1 MAMFKNVARELLR
14 LLYTLLLMGSVF
26 RVLPENPCRANACG
40 EDLHVRVVLAHHFL
54 ILAAFAAAVLL
65 QSVRVAVSTAEAAYV
80 AAARAKD
87 FDAKHEAAEGV
98 GCIAGKWRRASLR
111 ALLLA
116 AVALS
121 AAASFLAVVSIE
133 DGYLYANGCDADHA
147 GYGTGTPFSVVLTVG
162 MTLLHG
168 GAAWVAVCKN

>member
-1 MAMFKNVARELLR
+1 VA
-14 LLYTLLLMGSVF
+14 
-26 RVLPENPCRANACG
+26 
-40 EDLHVRVVLAHHFL
+40 
-54 ILAAFAAAVLL
+54 
-65 QSVRVAVSTAEAAYV
+65 
-80 AAARAKD
+80 AAARAAAGGKKD
-87 FDAKHEAAEGV
+87 FDAKRESAVAAAKGV

-121 AAASFLAVVSIE
+121 AAASFLFVVSVE

-147 GYGTGTPFSVVLTVG
+147 GYGTGTPLSVVLTVG